1 MAARVYPRSVAVQE
15 KQSNQAFGCP
25 TESKQNCVNNLQ
37 QNESRTRTKKVEEK
51 SPSSLRL
58 NSSQRRTIA
67 TLFCIIVGVGVVF
80 SVNIGLNK
88 TAGDLKHEIKAKKPN
103 HVQFDA
109 SLLKLYLAS
118 RGDTWLKS
126 RDKNSMLALKKEIL
140 QMKYTI

>member
-1 MAARVYPRSVAVQE
+1 MTIEERRARVLRATTTDPIIQRFLNLSTPHSGAE
-15 KQSNQAFGCP
+15 EDDNGNDND
-25 TESKQNCVNNLQ
+25 EHNNEVDAHG
-37 QNESRTRTKKVEEK
+37 NT
-51 SPSSLRL
+51 
-58 NSSQRRTIA
+58 